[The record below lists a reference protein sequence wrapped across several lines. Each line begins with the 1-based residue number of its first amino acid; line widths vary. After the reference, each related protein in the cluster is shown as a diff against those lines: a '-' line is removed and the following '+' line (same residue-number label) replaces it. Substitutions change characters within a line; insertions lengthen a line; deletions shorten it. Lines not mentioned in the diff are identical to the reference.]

1 MNKTQKLSFVISGTM
16 VVLIIFFFGYRFYVN
31 QSAVRQF
38 PKMPD
43 PGSLSEPIKQQ
54 LMYGEKKAASQPTA
68 ENIGRMGM
76 AYHSCAQYEQARKC
90 YGLAI
95 KENSSEWIWSYY
107 LGYMDQEMGD
117 SKGAIENFTAVL
129 KQNPDVAAA
138 WYYLGEAHQNMGQGK
153 EAEEA
158 FNKIK
163 DGTVSNAKGK
173 PVRVNFLTFPVAAKF
188 ELARIYL
195 NTNRLD
201 EAEKLLLGIVEVNH
215 TIGPVY
221 RLLGNVYS
229 AKGDTT
235 LSKKYITRAADLTE
249 VTTLNDTLI
258 DKLAL
263 ISRSELYLPKQIDDA
278 MKSGNPEWAQRLC
291 DHALQYLPSD
301 KYMIS
306 KAIKFYLRMNS
317 GKKALPYLDKNRE
330 NFSDN
335 FNELVDVGNLLY
347 GNGFYPEAILYF
359 AQSVKLKPES
369 TAQVENYALSYWKSD
384 QKDSARIVMNRLY
397 IRHKN
402 NPEVLAGEIDFML
415 QTNDKNQARSYL
427 AKLRQIA
434 PTHAK
439 TFKYSGILS
448 QSDGN
453 RQAAEQNYEA
463 SFKIDPTDLDVV
475 QKLGDMLIEQREWG
489 KAISLFRNALKVHP
503 NDNHVLERLATLLI
517 SCPDPKLHNIPVG
530 LDYAERTFYHI
541 ASTLNS
547 LMAAGKDLTIGY
559 AMLGDY
565 KKAQYF
571 IRVTIRI
578 AKSQKVSPDYLNTL
592 LQLEQGIKASAGSN

>member
-1 MNKTQKLSFVISGTM
+1 MNKAKKLPFVISGTI
-16 VVLIIFFFGYRFYVN
+16 VVLIILFFVYRFFVN
-31 QSAVRQF
+31 QSPVSQL

-43 PGSLSEPIKQQ
+43 SNSLSEPIKQQ
-54 LMYGEKKAASQPTA
+54 LLYAEKKAASHPTA
-68 ENIGRMGM
+68 ENIGQLGM

-90 YGLAI
+90 YELAI
-95 KENSSEWIWSYY
+95 GKDRSEWVWSYY

-117 SKGAIENFTAVL
+117 SKGAIENFSTVL
-129 KQNPDVAAA
+129 KQNADVTAA
-138 WYYLGEAHQNMGQGK
+138 WYYLGEANQNMGQGK

-163 DGTVSNAKGK
+163 DSTVSNAKGK
-173 PVRVNFLTFPVAAKF
+173 PVRVNFSTFPVAAKF

-201 EAEKLLLGIVEVNH
+201 EAEKLLQGIVGVNH

-229 AKGDTT
+229 AKGDTA
-235 LSKKYITRAADLTE
+235 LSKKYITRAADLAE

-291 DHALQYLPSD
+291 DHALQYLPND

-335 FNELVDVGNLLY
+335 FNEMVDVGNLLY
-347 GNGFYPEAILYF
+347 GNGFYQEAIPYF

-369 TAQVENYALSYWKSD
+369 TAQVENYALSYWKAS
-384 QKDSARIVMNRLY
+384 QKDSAMQVMNRLCQ
-397 IRHKN
+397 RHKTD
-402 NPEVLAGEIDFML
+402 PEVLAGEIDFLL
-415 QTNDKNQARSYL
+415 QSGDKNQASSYL
-427 AKLRQIA
+427 AKLRQVA

-439 TFKYSGILS
+439 TCKYSGIQL
-448 QSDGN
+448 QSEGN
-453 RQAAEQNYEA
+453 QQAAEQNYEA
-463 SFKIDPTDLDVV
+463 SFKKDPTDLDVI
-475 QKLGDMLIEQREWG
+475 QKLGDMFIERREWG

-503 NDNHVLERLATLLI
+503 NDSHVLERLATLLI
-517 SCPDPKLHNIPVG
+517 SCPDPKLHNIPEG
-530 LDYAERTFYHI
+530 LDYAGRTFYHI
-541 ASTLNS
+541 ASTLNT

-565 KKAQYF
+565 QKAQYF
-571 IRVTIRI
+571 IRITINI

-592 LQLEQGIKASAGSN
+592 LQLEQGINASAGGS